1 MTDFSYQLYSS
12 RNWGQFD
19 TIAMVGDLGYAQVE
33 GYGAF
38 YNALDELDAL
48 KAHLKTA
55 GLHMKSGHFALEM
68 VENNPEGVIAIC
80 EALNIEHVYVPYLM
94 PEERP
99 SDAAGWQAFG
109 ARLEKAGAPIVAK
122 GLVFGWHNH
131 DFEFNV
137 LTTGELPQD
146 LIIEGGPSLKLELDI
161 AWVVR
166 GGKDPIE
173 VIKRYG
179 KRITAVHVKD
189 IAPAG
194 DKLDEDGWADAG
206 TGTMD
211 WPAIMSAVREY
222 TAADLFVMEHDKPSD
237 HKRFASV
244 SIENARKF

>member
-1 MTDFSYQLYSS
+1 MTKFSYQLYSS
-12 RNWGQFD
+12 RNWD
-19 TIAMVGDLGYAQVE
+19 NAETIAMIGDLGYAHCE

-38 YNALDELDAL
+38 YNELDALDELKENLSA
-48 KAHLKTA
+48 A

-68 VENNPEGVIAIC
+68 AENDPKRILAIC
-80 EALNIEHVYVPYLM
+80 EALKIEHVYVPYLM

-99 SDAAGWQAFG
+99 TDAAGWKAFG
-109 ARLEKAGAPIVAK
+109 TRLEEIGKPFVAAGLI
-122 GLVFGWHNH
+122 FGWHNH
-131 DFEFNV
+131 DFEFET
-137 LTTGELPQD
+137 LPTGELPQD
-146 LIIEGGPSLKLELDI
+146 LLIEGGPSLKFELDI

-173 VIKRYG
+173 TIKRYG
-179 KRITAVHVKD
+179 KSITAVHVKD

-194 DKLDEDGWADAG
+194 EKQSEDGWADAG

-222 TAADLFVMEHDKPSD
+222 TAADVFVMEHDNPSD

>member
-12 RNWGQFD
+12 RDWDQAETLEMIG
-19 TIAMVGDLGYAQVE
+19 ALGYAQCE

-38 YNALDELDAL
+38 YHELEELDVL
-48 KAHLKTA
+48 KARLKAA
-55 GLHMKSGHFALEM
+55 GLHMKSGHFPLDM
-68 VENNPEGVIAIC
+68 VENNPDGVIAIC
-80 EALNIEHVYVPYLM
+80 EALNIEHVYVPFLM
-94 PEERP
+94 PDDRP
-99 SDAAGWQAFG
+99 TDAAGWRAFG

-131 DFEFNV
+131 DFEFAT
-137 LTTGELPQD
+137 LPTGETPQD
-146 LIIEGGPSLKLELDI
+146 LIIEGGPSLNFELDI

-173 VIKRYG
+173 AIQRYG

-194 DKLDEDGWADAG
+194 TKDDEGGWADAG
-206 TGTMD
+206 TGIMD
-211 WPAIMSAVREY
+211 WPAIMSAVREF
-222 TAADLFVMEHDKPSD
+222 TSADLFVMEHDNPSD

-244 SIENARKF
+244 AIENARKF